1 MNKLNKILKRGLS
14 MFAMTLLFTVA
25 STGCKSDGDSYID
38 IDGSDCNL
46 SYGQTLSLVKVIE
59 DDDILVIPAV
69 KNNLH
74 AVSNNESVV
83 TAKGLTLKA
92 VGAGEAM
99 IDIVDDKDK
108 IVKSFKATVKPT
120 ITLDL
125 PCGKIVQLDEIITDY
140 KPVSFESTDEDVADV
155 DGWTGALNCKF
166 AGRAYLK
173 SSLYGDDGPH
183 YLIEV
188 NVKQAYTELPF
199 TSVPYFGDMDANKIV
214 DLLSAYTPVTST
226 WSYIKYKP
234 YGNCEQLEFYVDS
247 WTHAELTTGM
257 DNEVVLSAM
266 YSLFEKANGSRYGT
280 KLEFRDPQT
289 GLYYSK
295 PTNGKISTITAKL
308 QRF

>member
-74 AVSNNESVV
+74 AVSNDESVV

-173 SSLYGDDGPH
+173 SSIYGDDGPH

-199 TSVPYFGDMDANKIV
+199 TSVPYFGERIDQNGIV
-214 DLLSAYTPVTST
+214 DLMSAYTPVTSR
-226 WSYIKYKP
+226 WNYIKYMP
-234 YGNCEQLEFYVDS
+234 YGNCTQLEFYPPS
-247 WTHAELTTGM
+247 WTYAVLDTGL

-266 YSLFEKANGSRYGT
+266 YSLFEKANGLRKGVKYS
-280 KLEFRDPQT
+280 FRDPQT
-289 GLYYSK
+289 GLYYTL
-295 PTNGKISTITAKL
+295 PTEGSVSITGVIN
-308 QRF
+308 